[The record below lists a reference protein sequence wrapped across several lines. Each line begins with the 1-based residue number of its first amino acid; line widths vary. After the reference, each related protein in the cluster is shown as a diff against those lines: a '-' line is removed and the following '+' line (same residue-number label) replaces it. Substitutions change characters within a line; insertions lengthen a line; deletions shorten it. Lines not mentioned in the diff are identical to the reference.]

1 MIDMDAVTGIL
12 RDAAREVILPR
23 ARSLSEG
30 EVMEKGP
37 GELVT
42 VVDQEAERVI
52 TARLRG
58 LVDAPV
64 VGEEA
69 VAADPSLVEALRTE
83 PVVWLVDPLDGTRN
97 FVEGRREYGVMA
109 ALVHG
114 GETVAAWIVQPEWDR
129 AYAAERGA
137 GAWRDGT
144 RLRRDPAPTDPGRLR
159 GSVLTR
165 FLAPE
170 ARRHVEA
177 SVPRFAGV
185 DGGAHCSA
193 VDYPL
198 LCEGS
203 RDFLL
208 FHRTLP
214 WDHAPGAL
222 LLAEAGGVSRRPDGT
237 PYRPDQGPD
246 VLGLL
251 NAADETCWK
260 TVRELLLP

>member
-1 MIDMDAVTGIL
+1 MVDMDAVTGIL
-12 RDAAREVILPR
+12 RDTAREVILPR
-23 ARSLSEG
+23 ARSLSED
-30 EVMEKGP
+30 EVMEKSP

-42 VVDQEAERVI
+42 IADQEAERIIAV
-52 TARLRG
+52 RLRE

-69 VAADPSLVEALRTE
+69 VSADPALLEVLRTE

-109 ALVHG
+109 ALVHD

-144 RLRRDPAPTDPGRLR
+144 RLYRNPAPADPGRMH
-159 GSVLTR
+159 GSV
-165 FLAPE
+165 A
-170 ARRHVEA
+170 ARSLDPVAQRSVEA
-177 SVPRFAGV
+177 SVPRFARVGS
-185 DGGAHCSA
+185 GAHCSA

-203 RDFLL
+203 QDFLL

-214 WDHAPGAL
+214 WDHAPGTL
-222 LLAEAGGVSRRPDGT
+222 LLAEAGGTSRRPDGT
-237 PYRPDQGPD
+237 PYRPGRGAE
-246 VLGLL
+246 VAGLL